1 MLPDMPSNVCSAS
14 PVWSGLACA
23 WRAAALVVCLAVPG
37 AADAEILVRWDR
49 PRVPAVDALGVRS
62 LVVPAGTP
70 AVAAAIEA
78 GYRVYIETGSRGL
91 GTLTVPA
98 DVVGV
103 IVSADASAAQVSTL
117 RRRLAIAT
125 AGTPPR
131 TVRVLEQRATWPH
144 IRSNWVT
151 SRNGV
156 LQIASS
162 TAQPWLANNFALVR
176 AAKTATP
183 GETPLLTY
191 AWEPRLPSGAD
202 VEPSLHDYLVAIG
215 EAGSAGADLV
225 LPIHERLQDRLL
237 LASPEA
243 RAWLTRMRAAIDFYA
258 WDLSGYRHTADVGV
272 LVNGDPMRWFEVL
285 NLLSRHNLPFEPV
298 RLADVATRDLAAFR
312 LLVVLDEPAPAQV
325 DALHAFAKAGG
336 IVVLA
341 GLPGTRPWQS
351 GEPAS
356 RTEGRTA
363 WTISSAPG
371 DASPLTPG
379 QIVEL
384 AEPVADPNAFALDMR
399 ALLGDDGRTI
409 QIWNGITVLA
419 QHAST
424 DGRAITLL
432 TLLNYAEQPVEVQ
445 LRLPGTFSAIHVES
459 PGQGAPA
466 LLPFRQR
473 GDHVEFV
480 LPALGPG
487 ARVFLTR

>member
-1 MLPDMPSNVCSAS
+1 MLPDMLSAVHS
-14 PVWSGLACA
+14 ARPVW
-23 WRAAALVVCLAVPG
+23 AALARLWRVAAVIVALGVPG

-49 PRVPAVDALGVRS
+49 PRVPVVDVLGVRS

-91 GTLTVPA
+91 ATLTVPA
-98 DVVGV
+98 GVAGV
-103 IVSADASAAQVSTL
+103 IVPADASATQVRAL
-117 RRRLAIAT
+117 RRRLAVAT

-151 SRNGV
+151 SRDGV
-156 LQIASS
+156 LQVASS
-162 TAQPWLANNFALVR
+162 TAQPWLANNLALVR
-176 AAKTATP
+176 AAKAAVP
-183 GETPLLTY
+183 GQTPLLTY

-202 VEPSLHDYLVAIG
+202 IEPSLHDYLVAIG

-225 LPIHERLQDRLL
+225 LPMHEGLQDRLL
-237 LASPEA
+237 LASPDA
-243 RAWLTRMRAAIDFYA
+243 RAWWARMRAAIDFYA
-258 WDLSGYRHTADVGV
+258 WDLRGYRHTADVGV
-272 LVNGDPMRWFEVL
+272 LVDGDPMRWFEVM

-298 RLADVATRDLAAFR
+298 RLADIAARDMAAFR
-312 LLVVLDEPAPAQV
+312 MLVVLDEPAPAQV

-336 IVVLA
+336 IVVLP
-341 GLPGTRPWQS
+341 GLPGTRPWHS
-351 GEPAS
+351 GEPTS
-356 RTEGRTA
+356 RTEARTTWSMPA
-363 WTISSAPG
+363 TVKDATARAPG
-371 DASPLTPG
+371 
-379 QIVEL
+379 QVVEL

-399 ALLGDDGRTI
+399 ALLGDDRRTI

-424 DGRAITLL
+424 ADVSTTLL

-445 LRLPGTFSAIHVES
+445 VRLPGTFSAIHVEA
-459 PGQGAPA
+459 PGDAAPS

>member
-1 MLPDMPSNVCSAS
+1 MLPDMPLDMRSAS
-14 PVWSGLACA
+14 PVWSGLQRTC
-23 WRAAALVVCLAVPG
+23 RAAAVIVCLVVPG
-37 AADAEILVRWDR
+37 VADAEVLVRWDR
-49 PRVPAVDALGVRS
+49 ARVPAVDALGVRS

-70 AVAAAIEA
+70 SVAAAIEA

-98 DVVGV
+98 GVVGV
-103 IVSADASAAQVSTL
+103 IVPADASVTQVSAL
-117 RRRLAIAT
+117 RRRLAAGT
-125 AGTPPR
+125 ASTPPR
-131 TVRVLEQRATWPH
+131 TVRVLEQRGQWPH

-151 SRNGV
+151 SRDGV
-156 LQIASS
+156 LQVASS
-162 TAQPWLANNFALVR
+162 TAQPWLANNLALVR
-176 AAKTATP
+176 AAKTAVP
-183 GETPLLTY
+183 GETPLLAY

-225 LPIHERLQDRLL
+225 LSIHERLQERLL

-243 RAWLTRMRAAIDFYA
+243 RAWWARMRAAIDFYA
-258 WDLSGYRHTADVGV
+258 WDVRGYRHTADVGV

-298 RLADVATRDLAAFR
+298 RLADVATRDMAAFR
-312 LLVVLDEPAPAQV
+312 LLVVLDEPTPAQV

-336 IVVLA
+336 IVVLP

-356 RTEGRTA
+356 RAEGRTA
-363 WTISSAPG
+363 WTIASASG
-371 DASPLTPG
+371 NASVAPG

-384 AEPVADPNAFALDMR
+384 AEPVVDPNTFALDMR
-399 ALLGDDGRTI
+399 ALLGDERRTI

-424 DGRAITLL
+424 DDGATSVL

-445 LRLPGTFSAIHVES
+445 VRLPGTFSAIHVET
-459 PGQGAPA
+459 PGEGAPS
-466 LLPFRQR
+466 LLPFHQR